1 MLSIIGTVLKKEKK
15 NKTAE
20 LVVQDDF
27 GNDHAIQ
34 VRQGKLPKIVFAT
47 EGSRVQ
53 VFYKNEMA
61 EKFYNKECKRFN
73 NLILLDL
80 KLV

>member
-1 MLSIIGTVLKKEKK
+1 MLSILGTVLKKEKK
-15 NKTAE
+15 NKKAE

-27 GNDHAIQ
+27 GNDHAFQ
-34 VRQGKLPKIVFAT
+34 VRQNQLSKIAFAT
-47 EGSRVQ
+47 EGSKVQ

-73 NLILLDL
+73 NLILVDL
-80 KLV
+80 KLA